1 MKEKTR
7 RFIADL
13 WFVMA
18 LVMPLFGATAL
29 AMSHCHVDDAALA
42 IWIDLLLT
50 GPLILLE
57 SHLADAPLFL
67 TACALP
73 TFWILLEALT
83 LRLAVDRCSTWPV
96 VLQWACRHVL
106 LVIASGGPALYFGS
120 ATGLVLTVVPAF
132 LYLASVL
139 GTARSSRA
147 RGISYV
153 FEISLG
159 CILFER
165 FILPWIA
172 MAWT

>member
-1 MKEKTR
+1 MREKTR

-18 LVMPLFGATAL
+18 LVMPLFGAIAL
-29 AMSHCHVDDAALA
+29 AMNHCHVGEAALA
-42 IWIDLLLT
+42 IWIELLLT
-50 GPLILLE
+50 GPLVLLE
-57 SHLADAPLFL
+57 SNLANTPLFL

-83 LRLAVDRCSTWPV
+83 LRLAADRISPWPAV
-96 VLQWACRHVL
+96 MLWACRHAL
-106 LVIASGGPALYFGS
+106 LVIASGGPLLYFGS
-120 ATGLVLTVVPAF
+120 ATGLVLTVVPAC
-132 LYLASVL
+132 LYLASIL

-147 RGISYV
+147 SGRSYV

-165 FILPWIA
+165 FVLPWIA